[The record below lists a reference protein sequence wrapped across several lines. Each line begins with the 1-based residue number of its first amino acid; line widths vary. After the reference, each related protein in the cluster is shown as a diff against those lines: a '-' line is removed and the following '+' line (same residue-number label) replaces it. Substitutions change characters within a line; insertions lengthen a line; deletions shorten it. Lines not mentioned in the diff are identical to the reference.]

1 MGVKRISRGKL
12 FNSEK
17 LGKNVIGDIG
27 VSDGMKDA
35 VVSATQHREGHKVTT
50 DIVLDF
56 GTSKASIDS
65 GNITVNAPCGVSSS
79 ANVAICQVTDSVF
92 GIVTQ
97 LDAICLEAAS
107 DGTTSGELVDFN
119 IITGS
124 ANQIKG
130 NAVSSGGVPLGTDSQ
145 GATGSLST
153 LGYQQNLFF
162 DNSALTDKFIFLA
175 TGNSTATQVAKGA
188 CTITVNTDDADTIVE
203 LASKISLR
211 TNDAATGTVVN
222 FSASTLAAFNAA
234 ATGLRFQTKNA
245 DAAAKIARGIAIGI
259 NNHGSFVASP
269 VDGSSATINVN
280 HATLTVFG
288 DQTNPGWI
296 DAPGQTTDIVVSN
309 FTGSAPKKI
318 ETGKLLLRF
327 HGFIAPDD
335 I

>member
-12 FNSEK
+12 FDTEK
-17 LGKNVIGDIG
+17 LGKNVLPDIG
-27 VSDGMKDA
+27 VGDAMKDA
-35 VVSATQHREGHKVTT
+35 VVSATQHREGHKLIT

-56 GTSKASIDS
+56 GTSKAAIES

-79 ANVAICQVTDSVF
+79 ANASICKVTDSVF

-97 LDAICLEAAS
+97 LDTICLEAAS

-130 NAVSSGGVPLGTDSQ
+130 NAVSAGGVPVVSGQ
-145 GATGSLST
+145 GLTGSLTT
-153 LGYQQNLFF
+153 LGYQQNLSF
-162 DNSALTDKFIFLA
+162 DNQELKDKFLFLA
-175 TGNSTATQVAKGA
+175 TGNSTPTQVSKGA
-188 CTITVNTDDADTIVE
+188 CTITVNTANTGSIVE

-211 TNDAATGTVVN
+211 TNDASSGTVIN
-222 FSASTLAAFNAA
+222 FSASVLSAFDAA
-234 ATGLRFQTKNA
+234 ATGLRFQVKNA
-245 DAAAKIARGIAIGI
+245 DTALEIARGIAIGI

-269 VDGSSATINVN
+269 TNGTSATINVAHN
-280 HATLTVFG
+280 TLTVFG

-309 FTGSAPKKI
+309 FTGSAPKEI
-318 ETGKLLLRF
+318 QSGKLLLRF
-327 HGFIAPDD
+327 TGFAAPDD